1 MSFANKR
8 ISTDAC
14 IVLQNAGYT
23 AKHINY
29 HQNKPQTVLV
39 HYRAGGEAARLQ
51 IADGCVDNSIVE
63 ELLAGA
69 KVRR

>member
-29 HQNKPQTVLV
+29 HNNQPQTVVV
-39 HYRAGGEAARLQ
+39 HYRRGGEAARLS
-51 IADGCVDNSIVE
+51 IIGGCVDNDRVE
-63 ELLAGA
+63 ELIAGA